1 MKFILTFFLL
11 LVLNCQPKISTDSKS
26 QNNTPE
32 FPSIPARD
40 TIIQSVKNSQVS
52 KSHELHTITNK
63 IPEQIKPSFVEAD
76 AGFQQEANEKLTKLL
91 KHYGENMPDYFGG
104 GFIDEK
110 GNLVIN
116 IKGNL
121 VSGKAKI
128 SHIIGSE
135 NVIFQN
141 TKYSNK
147 ELIAI
152 MDYLNDFAQK
162 PENKKY
168 TANLSAWSQM
178 ENYIEV
184 CFIKMNENSEA
195 DFRKYIL
202 DSEAI
207 RFKECGRIQFQ

>member
-1 MKFILTFFLL
+1 MKNISTVL
-11 LVLNCQPKISTDSKS
+11 LVFVLSCQQKKSTEIKS
-26 QNNTPE
+26 QNHTLE
-32 FPSIPARD
+32 ID
-40 TIIQSVKNSQVS
+40 TLQSVENSPVMISLTLDTVKQ
-52 KSHELHTITNK
+52 KLHE
-63 IPEQIKPSFVEAD
+63 EIKQNSVEAD
-76 AGFQQEANEKLTKLL
+76 ADFQWEANEKLSKLL
-91 KHYGENMPDYFGG
+91 KHYGEKMPDYFGG

-116 IKGNL
+116 IKGKLEN
-121 VSGKAKI
+121 GKAKVI
-128 SHIIGSE
+128 KIIGS
-135 NVIFQN
+135 NKTRFQS

-147 ELIAI
+147 ELNNI

-184 CFIKMNENSEA
+184 CFVKMNENSEA

-207 RFKECGRIQFQ
+207 RFKECGKIQFQ

>member
-11 LVLNCQPKISTDSKS
+11 LVLNCQPKMSADRKI
-26 QNNTPE
+26 QNNTPK
-32 FPSIPARD
+32 FPSILAKD
-40 TIIQSVKNSQVS
+40 TINQSVKNSQGS
-52 KSHELHTITNK
+52 KSHKVDSIINK
-63 IPEQIKPSFVEAD
+63 VPEQTKPSFVEAD
-76 AGFQQEANEKLTKLL
+76 ADFQQEANEKLTKLL

-104 GFIDEK
+104 GSIDDK

-121 VSGKAKI
+121 KNGKIKI
-128 SHIIGSE
+128 TNIIGSE
-135 NVIFQN
+135 NVIFQK

-162 PENKKY
+162 PENKEY

-184 CFIKMNENSEA
+184 CFVKMNKNSES